1 MSSDVLDGLD
11 ENQREAATALR
22 GPVVVLAGAGTGKTR
37 VITHRIAHG
46 VDTGAYSPG
55 RVMAVTFTTK
65 AAGEMRGRLR
75 AMGVAGVAARTFHAA
90 ALAQLNFFWPTLA
103 GDSAPGIIDNKVRL
117 LAHAADSIG
126 LSPDTATLRD
136 VASEIEWRKVSM
148 LSVDGYVAARP
159 NGVGRLGVDRVVA
172 LQHAYEKLKDERRQL
187 DFEDVLLAC
196 AGMLEAEPQV
206 AKAVREQYRHFTVDE
221 FQDVSPLQN
230 RLLELWL
237 GDRRDICV
245 VGDASQTIYSFAGAD
260 ASFLLDF
267 PTRFE
272 GARVVRLETNYRSDA
287 PVLAVANELMRGRPG
302 ALHLTAAASRAT
314 ETTGDGPIP
323 ATATPAPSVP
333 AASIP
338 AASLPTVT
346 AFEDDR
352 AEARAVAVRIGAQIA
367 AGADPRHIAV
377 LYRAHAQS
385 AELVAALADAGIA
398 TTVLGGRRFFDMPEV
413 RQAVMEL
420 RAASVA
426 PIESGFVDT
435 VRDILRSRGLTDEPP
450 EAGGALRDAWE
461 ARAAILRLAHE
472 APAGTTLR
480 AFTDE
485 LTARAKVHDEPAMRT
500 VTLATLHAA
509 KGLEWDHVHLI
520 GVAEGLL
527 PISYATTFE
536 QVDEERRLAYV
547 GITRAGR
554 TLSLT
559 WSRGV
564 RERQPSRFLREI
576 GSGTLRAG
584 GAIARSGAGSR
595 RAEPPTAS
603 GSPRGSVRA
612 PR

>member
-1 MSSDVLDGLD
+1 MSTGALAGLD
-11 ENQREAATALR
+11 DRQLEAATALR

-46 VDTGAYSPG
+46 VDTGAYSPQ

-75 AMGVAGVAARTFHAA
+75 AMGVNGVAARTFHAA
-90 ALAQLNFFWPTLA
+90 ALAQLNYFWPTLA
-103 GDSAPGIIDNKVRL
+103 RDTAPAIVDNKVRL
-117 LAHAADSIG
+117 LAHAADGIG
-126 LSPDTATLRD
+126 LDPDVATLRD

-148 LSVDGYVAARP
+148 MGIDDYAAARP
-159 NGVGRLGVDRVVA
+159 GGVGRLSVDRVVA
-172 LQHAYEKLKDERRQL
+172 LQRAYEKLKDERRQL

-237 GDRRDICV
+237 GDRRDLCV

-260 ASFLLDF
+260 ARFLLEF
-267 PTRFE
+267 PSRYE
-272 GARVVRLETNYRSDA
+272 GARMVRLETNYRSDA
-287 PVLAVANELMRGRPG
+287 AILAVANELMRGRPG
-302 ALHLTAAASRAT
+302 ALHLEAASSR
-314 ETTGDGPIP
+314 GD
-323 ATATPAPSVP
+323 ATAPA
-333 AASIP
+333 II
-338 AASLPTVT
+338 PTVT
-346 AFEDDR
+346 AFEDER
-352 AEARAVAVRIGAQIA
+352 AEARAVAARIAEQIA
-367 AGADPRHIAV
+367 GGADPGHIAV
-377 LYRAHAQS
+377 LYRSHAQS
-385 AELVAALADAGIA
+385 AELVAALSDAGIA

-420 RAASVA
+420 RAASIA

-450 EAGGALRDAWE
+450 AAGGALRDAWE
-461 ARAAILRLAHE
+461 ARAALLRLAQE

-509 KGLEWDHVHLI
+509 KGLEWDHVHLV

-576 GSGTLRAG
+576 GSGSLRAG
-584 GAIARSGAGSR
+584 GASARSGGASR
-595 RAEPPTAS
+595 RAAPPTAS
-603 GSPRGSVRA
+603 GAARGSARA

>member
-1 MSSDVLDGLD
+1 MSTDALAGLD
-11 ENQREAATALR
+11 EHQREAVTALR

-75 AMGVAGVAARTFHAA
+75 TMGVAGVAARTFHAA

-103 GDSAPGIIDNKVRL
+103 GDSAPGIVDNKVRL
-117 LAHAADSIG
+117 LAHAADGIG
-126 LSPDTATLRD
+126 LSPDRATLRD
-136 VASEIEWRKVSM
+136 VASDIEWRKVSM
-148 LSVDGYVAARP
+148 LSVDGYVEARP

-272 GARVVRLETNYRSDA
+272 GARVVRLETNYRSD
-287 PVLAVANELMRGRPG
+287 PPILAVANELMRGRPG
-302 ALHLTAAASRAT
+302 ALHLTAAASRSA
-314 ETTGDGPIP
+314 E
-323 ATATPAPSVP
+323 PAPPV
-333 AASIP
+333 
-338 AASLPTVT
+338 PTVT

-352 AEARAVAVRIGAQIA
+352 AEARAVAAQIGAQIA
-367 AGADPRHIAV
+367 AGADPGHIAV
-377 LYRAHAQS
+377 LYRSHAQS

-435 VRDILRSRGLTDEPP
+435 VRDILRSRGLTDDPP

-461 ARAAILRLAHE
+461 ARAALLRLAQE

-509 KGLEWDHVHLI
+509 KGLEWEHVHLI

-584 GAIARSGAGSR
+584 GATARSGGGSR
-595 RAEPPTAS
+595 RAGSPTAS
-603 GSPRGSVRA
+603 ATPRGSA
-612 PR
+612 PGPR

>member
-1 MSSDVLDGLD
+1 MSTGALAGLD
-11 ENQREAATALR
+11 DRQLEAATALR

-46 VDTGAYSPG
+46 VDTGAYSPQ

-75 AMGVAGVAARTFHAA
+75 AMGVNGVAARTFHAA
-90 ALAQLNFFWPTLA
+90 ALAQLNYFWPTLA
-103 GDSAPGIIDNKVRL
+103 RDTAPAIVDNKVRL
-117 LAHAADSIG
+117 LAHAADGIG
-126 LSPDTATLRD
+126 LDPDVATLRD

-148 LSVDGYVAARP
+148 MGIDDYAAARP
-159 NGVGRLGVDRVVA
+159 GGVGRLSVDRVVA
-172 LQHAYEKLKDERRQL
+172 LQRAYEKLKDERRQL

-237 GDRRDICV
+237 GDRRDLCV

-260 ASFLLDF
+260 ARFLLEF
-267 PTRFE
+267 PSRYE
-272 GARVVRLETNYRSDA
+272 GARMVRLETNYRSDA
-287 PVLAVANELMRGRPG
+287 AILAVANELMRGRPG
-302 ALHLTAAASRAT
+302 ALHLEAASSR
-314 ETTGDGPIP
+314 GD
-323 ATATPAPSVP
+323 
-333 AASIP
+333 AS
-338 AASLPTVT
+338 ASDVIPTVT

-352 AEARAVAVRIGAQIA
+352 AEARAVAARIAEQIA
-367 AGADPRHIAV
+367 GGADPGHIAV
-377 LYRAHAQS
+377 LYRSHAQS
-385 AELVAALADAGIA
+385 AELVAALSDAGIA

-420 RAASVA
+420 RAASIA

-450 EAGGALRDAWE
+450 AAGGALRDAWE
-461 ARAAILRLAHE
+461 ARAALLRLAQE

-509 KGLEWDHVHLI
+509 KGLEWDHVHLV

-576 GSGTLRAG
+576 GSGSLRAG
-584 GAIARSGAGSR
+584 GASARSGAASR
-595 RAEPPTAS
+595 RAAPPTAS
-603 GSPRGSVRA
+603 GAARGSARA